1 MNENK
6 MNQINIHGTIYSENS
21 MIENFIPQ
29 EPNNKILKQIDSNTN
44 IQYYDNFSTYQES
57 IREKKINLLE
67 STNER
72 KSVDSKEKIIKLLE
86 LEYEDLEKEQ
96 SLLHYSN
103 EEMLMCDPNDYEI
116 IECRSENLKLIQNNL
131 KRMKHIK
138 EELLNLEKEHPYVS
152 KDIFKIEKF
161 EKFEINKTEQIKTL
175 EDQSLRRELLIKN
188 DLDFNEMSTKI
199 EGILEELEL

>member
-6 MNQINIHGTIYSENS
+6 MNQINIHEQIYSENS
-21 MIENFIPQ
+21 MIENSIPQ
-29 EPNNKILKQIDSNTN
+29 ELNNKILSQKDSNTN

-57 IREKKINLLE
+57 IREKKINLLD
-67 STNER
+67 SKYER

-116 IECRSENLKLIQNNL
+116 IECRAENLKFIQNNL

-138 EELLNLEKEHPYVS
+138 EELLNLEKEHPYIS

-161 EKFEINKTEQIKTL
+161 EKFETNTTEQIKIL
-175 EDQSLRRELLIKN
+175 EDQSSRREILIQN
-188 DLDFNEMSTKI
+188 NLDFNEMSTKI
-199 EGILEELEL
+199 EGVIEELEL